1 MISITSWFWTEK
13 SLSSTTVSFSKEG
26 SLCPQIRIV
35 SFKQSPWIL
44 GRILFMYIKR
54 IINCLIITF
63 ITSLPIFSYE
73 NFKYDIVGTWAS
85 KDVCDYYI

>member
-1 MISITSWFWTEK
+1 
-13 SLSSTTVSFSKEG
+13 
-26 SLCPQIRIV
+26 
-35 SFKQSPWIL
+35 
-44 GRILFMYIKR
+44 MYIKR